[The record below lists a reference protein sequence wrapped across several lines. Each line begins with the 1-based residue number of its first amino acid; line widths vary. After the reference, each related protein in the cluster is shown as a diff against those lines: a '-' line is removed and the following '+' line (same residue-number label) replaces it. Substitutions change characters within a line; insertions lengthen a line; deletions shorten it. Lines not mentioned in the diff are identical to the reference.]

1 MERGLLLFGW
11 VVPGGPE
18 GPRRRGCA
26 YSMLGKQQ
34 QLPRA
39 INRDT
44 ERPNENEN
52 KIRERSLIEGRSTHQ
67 F

>member
-1 MERGLLLFGW
+1 MGCA
-11 VVPGGPE
+11 GGPE

-52 KIRERSLIEGRSTHQ
+52 KIREVSLIEGRSTH
-67 F
+67 